1 MACKQR
7 RLPLLFAAAVV
18 SAQFFAKHSRKHM
31 IFRRVRSAHL
41 RYAAQQCGAQARAY
55 FARLSFQL
63 QLEADAAAR
72 LSKRE
77 GGAGNA

>member
-1 MACKQR
+1 
-7 RLPLLFAAAVV
+7 
-18 SAQFFAKHSRKHM
+18 M

-41 RYAAQQCGAQARAY
+41 RYAAQQCGAQARIY

>member
-1 MACKQR
+1 
-7 RLPLLFAAAVV
+7 
-18 SAQFFAKHSRKHM
+18 M